1 MIDSNEELQMA
12 ATKNPKTT
20 LLHCLLHWEVT
31 QTHRVY
37 MTQPYADGRV
47 VDYTWVEVASQVRRM
62 ATHLRSLNL
71 PPRSNIA
78 LLGKNSAH
86 WIMAD
91 LAIWMAGHITV
102 PLYPA
107 LNGDTA
113 GYILEHSEAKLL
125 FLGKMDGKSDGWNEI
140 APVVPKGLPIIALP
154 MAPRDD
160 VPQWETIIANTQPL
174 QDLKLP
180 SADDLA
186 TILYTSGSTG
196 RPKGV
201 MHSHG
206 SFTRSAEGLNR
217 MLHLSANDRLLSY
230 LPLAHVAERA
240 LVESGSLYNGCR
252 IFFADKLDTFPADL
266 RRATPTIFFSVPRLW
281 TKFYLGVN
289 QKLPLAKQKKLF
301 AIPFVSKIIKKKIL
315 TQLGLQDVRV
325 ALTGS
330 APLPQ
335 ELMNWYRKLGLDL
348 LEVYG
353 MSENFAYSHGAQ
365 PGNVRDGWIGQ
376 AYAGVESRIDNNGE
390 LLVKSPCQ
398 MTGYYKMP
406 EKTAEEMTED
416 GFFRTGDRGAFDEIG
431 RVRITGRVKELFKTS
446 KGKYVAPAPIENRI
460 GSHPVV
466 ESSCVTGSG
475 LAQPFALVMLSPEAH
490 QRLQSG
496 GQAAMGG
503 ELQIVLDRVNKE
515 LEDHEQLDFLVV
527 VNEPWTVENG
537 FLTPTLK
544 IKRNIIEERYM
555 PQAEK
560 WSELKRAVIWQ

>member
-1 MIDSNEELQMA
+1 MA
-12 ATKNPKTT
+12 KLKDPQPT
-20 LLHCLLHWEVT
+20 LLHSLLQWEASR
-31 QTHRVY
+31 THSIY
-37 MTQPYADGRV
+37 MTQPYPDGRV

-62 ATHLRSLNL
+62 ATHLKSLNL
-71 PPRSNIA
+71 PPQSSIA

-107 LNGDTA
+107 LNGETA
-113 GYILEHSEAKLL
+113 AYVFEHSEAKLL

-140 APVVPKGLPIIALP
+140 APVVPASMPVISLP
-154 MAPRDD
+154 MSPRTD
-160 VPQWETIIANTQPL
+160 VPQWDEIIARTQPL
-174 QDLKLP
+174 QDIKLP
-180 SADDLA
+180 KADDLA

-206 SFTRSAEGLNR
+206 SFIRGVTGISELTEIGPD
-217 MLHLSANDRLLSY
+217 DRLLSY
-230 LPLAHVAERA
+230 LPLAHVAERMA
-240 LVESGSLYNGCR
+240 VEASSLFFGCH

-266 RRATPTIFFSVPRLW
+266 RRASPTIFFSVPRLW

-301 AIPFVSKIIKKKIL
+301 AIPLLSRLFKKKIL
-315 TQLGLQDVRV
+315 QQLGLQDVRI

-330 APLPQ
+330 APLPI
-335 ELMNWYRKLGLDL
+335 ELIRWYRSLGLEL

-353 MSENFAYSHGAQ
+353 MTENLAYSHGGR
-365 PGNVRDGWIGQ
+365 PGDLRDGWIGQ
-376 AYAGVESRIDNNGE
+376 GYGGVESRIDSNGE

-398 MTGYYKMP
+398 MIGYYKMP
-406 EKTAEEMTED
+406 EKTAEEMTDD
-416 GFFRTGDRGAFDEIG
+416 GFFRTGDRGAFDADG
-431 RVRITGRVKELFKTS
+431 RLRITGRVKELFKTS

-460 GSHPVV
+460 GAHPVV

-475 LAQPFALVMLSPEAH
+475 LAQPFALVMLSPEAQ
-490 QRLQSG
+490 QRLSAG
-496 GQAAMGG
+496 GQAAMSG
-503 ELQIVLDRVNKE
+503 ELQIVLDRVNTD

-555 PQAEK
+555 PQAEQ
-560 WSELKRAVIWQ
+560 WASLKRAVVWQ

>member
-1 MIDSNEELQMA
+1 MA
-12 ATKNPKTT
+12 TTKNPKTT

-31 QTHRVY
+31 QTHAVY

-91 LAIWMAGHITV
+91 LAIWMAGHVSV

-113 GYILEHSEAKLL
+113 GYIFEHSEARLL

-140 APVVPKGLPIIALP
+140 APVVPKGLPVITLP
-154 MAPRDD
+154 MAPRNDLPSWD
-160 VPQWETIIANTQPL
+160 NIIANTQPL
-174 QDLKLP
+174 QDLQLP

-206 SFTRSAEGLNR
+206 SFTRAADGLNR
-217 MLHLSANDRLLSY
+217 MLNMSSADRLLSY

-252 IFFADKLDTFPADL
+252 VFFADRLETFAADL
-266 RRATPTIFFSVPRLW
+266 RRALPTIFFSVPRLW

-301 AIPFVSKIIKKKIL
+301 AIPLVSRIIKKKIVA
-315 TQLGLQDVRV
+315 QLGLQDVRV

-330 APLPQ
+330 APLPA
-335 ELMNWYRKLGLDL
+335 ELLNWYRKLGLDL

-353 MSENFAYSHGAQ
+353 MSENFAYSHGGQ
-365 PGNVRDGWIGQ
+365 PGTLREGWIGQ
-376 AYAGVESRIDNNGE
+376 GYAGVESRIDANGE

-398 MTGYYKMP
+398 MMGYYKMP
-406 EKTAEEMTED
+406 EKTAEEMTAD
-416 GFFRTGDRGAFDEIG
+416 GYFRTGDRGAFDEDG
-431 RVRITGRVKELFKTS
+431 RLRITGRVKELFKTS

-466 ESSCVTGSG
+466 ESSCVTGAS
-475 LAQPFALVMLSPEAH
+475 LAQPFALVMLSPEAQ
-490 QRLQSG
+490 QRLQSN
-496 GQAAMGG
+496 GQAAMSS
-503 ELQIVLDRVNKE
+503 ELQVVLDRVNKE

-555 PQAEK
+555 PQAEQ